1 MSERE
6 GEKMT
11 KAEREL
17 KAAADEIIG
26 NGDCDYL
33 ADDRVRTIDEILR
46 ASFELIDNGDCPS
59 DRLHHA
65 ANAVRVERHQ

>member
-1 MSERE
+1 
-6 GEKMT
+6 MT